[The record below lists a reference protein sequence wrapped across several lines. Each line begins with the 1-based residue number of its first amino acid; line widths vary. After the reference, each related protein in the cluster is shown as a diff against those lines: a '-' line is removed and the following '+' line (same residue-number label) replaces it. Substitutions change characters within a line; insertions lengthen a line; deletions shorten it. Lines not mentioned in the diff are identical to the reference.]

1 MQSNLPWIGIREQV
15 VDRLVDKD
23 MLLVDHN
30 KLLNCSVLLVYY
42 SEAAIELNFYFVECK
57 SSSLFNCILLI

>member
-15 VDRLVDKD
+15 VDQLADKD

-42 SEAAIELNFYFVECK
+42 YEAAIELNFYFVEYK
-57 SSSLFNCILLI
+57 M

>member
-15 VDRLVDKD
+15 VDQLADKD

-30 KLLNCSVLLVYY
+30 KLLNFSVLLVYY
-42 SEAAIELNFYFVECK
+42 YEAAIELNFYFVEYK
-57 SSSLFNCILLI
+57 M